1 MAYVIRI
8 APAVSAALVPL
19 LLAGTVRAGEYP
31 LETIDGLSARASEN
45 SGPPDNQ
52 IGAFNS
58 CDEKPPNRFETSA
71 SFLLLQP
78 SSGNLVYSTV
88 INPYPLLTPH
98 WSDQAVNPDFSP
110 AFNVGVRYIFDCSGD
125 IELNWT
131 HLNTFDNST
140 TLATNPLPPFIGPP
154 PLSGAS
160 STQLLG
166 PSFLIGPPAPYA
178 TASAVAH
185 FAFDAVNLDAG
196 VWLSAGSHVRVRTF
210 AGLQVARISQSLST
224 NFLSTDRSISF
235 TDASRS
241 LFTGVGPRLG
251 IDMHYVTGN
260 LGLLGQIAGSTIM
273 GTRQSRIDF
282 FTSSP
287 QTAAAGITPNAQYL
301 TSPDMTQVVPCIDA
315 KLGATY
321 AIPVGN
327 FGILKC
333 EAGYQAAVY
342 FNAIN
347 QYSLTEV
354 ENTAIMNFEGTA
366 AVFLRSAVELQSNFL
381 VHGPYA
387 KISFEF

>member
-1 MAYVIRI
+1 MVYIMRL
-8 APAVSAALVPL
+8 APAVSAALIPL
-19 LLAGTVRAGEYP
+19 LLAGTVRAGEFAV
-31 LETIDGLSARASEN
+31 ETSDGLSVRTSDNA
-45 SGPPDNQ
+45 GPPDNQ
-52 IGAFNS
+52 IGAFNG
-58 CDEKPPNRFETSA
+58 CDENQSPRFETSA

-98 WSDQAVNPDFSP
+98 WSDQAVSPGFTP
-110 AFNVGVRYIFDCSGD
+110 AFNVGVRYIFDCCD
-125 IELNWT
+125 IQLNWT

-140 TLATNPLPPFIGPP
+140 TLANNPLGPFIGPP
-154 PLSGAS
+154 PLSGSA

-178 TASAVAH
+178 SATAVAH

-196 VWLSAGSHVRVRTF
+196 MWLNLGNHVRMRTF

-235 TDASRS
+235 TDTTHS

-251 IDMHYVTGN
+251 IDLRYVTGN
-260 LGLLGQIAGSTIM
+260 LGLLGQIAGSTII

-282 FTSSP
+282 LTFSP
-287 QTAAAGITPNAQYL
+287 QTIAAGFPTNPQFL

-315 KLGATY
+315 KLGASY
-321 AIPVGN
+321 AFPVGKS
-327 FGILKC
+327 GTLKC

-366 AVFLRSAVELQSNFL
+366 AVFLRSAVEMQSNFL

-387 KISFEF
+387 KISFQF